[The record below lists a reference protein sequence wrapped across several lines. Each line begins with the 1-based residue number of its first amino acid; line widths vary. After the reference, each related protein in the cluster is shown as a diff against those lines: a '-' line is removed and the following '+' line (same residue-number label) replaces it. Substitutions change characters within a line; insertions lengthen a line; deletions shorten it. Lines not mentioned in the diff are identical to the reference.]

1 MLKEKKNFLGEL
13 IAFLILVYLF
23 FLSRRGGSSKDTVST
38 IIMLLTLIYS
48 YREGIKKYLNYKK
61 EIIICPIL
69 IFDIIFYSLIVKC
82 YNIKLILMSKQKFPW
97 EFFIFLKG
105 VHIKMWNLCLWSNLL
120 LWERALR
127 ILSPQNRLLQI
138 TTSTS
143 L

>member
-23 FLSRRGGSSKDTVST
+23 FLSHRGGSSKDTVST

-69 IFDIIFYSLIVKC
+69 NFDIIFYNTKSI
-82 YNIKLILMSKQKFPW
+82 
-97 EFFIFLKG
+97 
-105 VHIKMWNLCLWSNLL
+105 
-120 LWERALR
+120 
-127 ILSPQNRLLQI
+127 
-138 TTSTS
+138 
-143 L
+143 